1 MRRGGEM
8 RREDE
13 RGGEERREDET
24 GGEERRSQYLL
35 DVLLEHT
42 QLEPLVQADLAV
54 LPDVL
59 QPPLVVKNLMHHVQ
73 DTVDLRENRESRRP

>member
-1 MRRGGEM
+1 M

-13 RGGEERREDET
+13 ERRR
-24 GGEERRSQYLL
+24 EERRSQYLL

-59 QPPLVVKNLMHHVQ
+59 QPPLVVKNLMDHVQ
-73 DTVDLRENRESRRP
+73 DTVDLRESRQNRGP